1 MRIITKGKYP
11 MTDAYHHIY
20 NGEIHQKSRCIWHE
34 NTLMDFFRSSL
45 LMRGYQS
52 QDSSNKVWTRG
63 ENRVVICLVDD
74 YTTCSGEKNPYVPAI
89 WDSNTL
95 VITDNKVTCP
105 THYRVETLPA
115 SFFGIYAY
123 EPEYRLWQPDR
134 RFNFAINR
142 IDTRRVAL
150 MLEYRKWL
158 PWQPDREVMDYVNF
172 NCWSWHGD
180 NSSVKGLQQ
189 NFENEYHDLDQS
201 VKDVHEITKDTDIP
215 EMPYRNH
222 DLDLESSMHQA
233 WINMVAETYSG
244 EAVVALSEKTFRA
257 LVTPAPWQVYSGR
270 YTVAYLEQLG
280 FDCMSDMVD
289 HGYDHITE
297 LRTMAPGDKL
307 VEWWWT
313 GNQNYQC
320 LQSTELEQ
328 TRSRGVQAAHHNR
341 SLLAKLRGQ
350 WAQDFSAWWL
360 TVSDMI

>member
-1 MRIITKGKYP
+1 MRIIAKGKYP
-11 MTDAYHHIY
+11 MTDAYYHIY

-34 NTLMDFFRSSL
+34 NTLVDFFRSSL
-45 LMRGYQS
+45 IMRGYQS

-63 ENRVVICLVDD
+63 EKRVVICLVDD

-123 EPEYRLWQPDR
+123 EPEYRSWQPDR

-158 PWQPDREVMDYVNF
+158 PWQPDRETVDYVNF

-201 VKDVHEITKDTDIP
+201 VKDVHEITKDTDMP

-244 EAVVALSEKTFRA
+244 EAVIALSEKTFRT

-313 GNQNYQC
+313 GNQNYQR
-320 LQSTELEQ
+320 LQSTEFEQ
-328 TRSRGVQAAHHNR
+328 VQSRGAQAAHHNR

-360 TVSDMI
+360 TVLDKI